1 MLSKLFNALEK
12 TRFSLLG
19 AFKNIKQGKIS
30 LDDLEKIEEQLLLAD
45 VGLNTVENIIDI
57 LKNFSDDNHHARGIY
72 YLHRKI
78 YSCMIMMLALMV
90 LVKQPVQQN

>member
-30 LDDLEKIEEQLLLAD
+30 LDDLEKI
-45 VGLNTVENIIDI
+45 
-57 LKNFSDDNHHARGIY
+57 FR
-72 YLHRKI
+72 
-78 YSCMIMMLALMV
+78 
-90 LVKQPVQQN
+90 

>member
-30 LDDLEKIEEQLLLAD
+30 LGDLEKIEEQLLLAD
-45 VGLNTVENIIDI
+45 VGLDTVESIISI
-57 LKNFSDDNHHARGIY
+57 LKKYPEYFLIFTT
-72 YLHRKI
+72 
-78 YSCMIMMLALMV
+78 YSLSR
-90 LVKQPVQQN
+90 

>member
-19 AFKNIKQGKIS
+19 AFNNIKQGKIS

-45 VGLNTVENIIDI
+45 VGLDLSLIHI
-57 LKNFSDDNHHARGIY
+57 
-72 YLHRKI
+72 
-78 YSCMIMMLALMV
+78 
-90 LVKQPVQQN
+90 

>member
-1 MLSKLFNALEK
+1 MLSKLFNSLEK

-57 LKNFSDDNHHARGIY
+57 LKNFSDDNHHARVRE
-72 YLHRKI
+72 YLLSQLPEKFLPIWWNKRNWAIK
-78 YSCMIMMLALMV
+78 
-90 LVKQPVQQN
+90 

>member
-12 TRFSLLG
+12 TRSSLLG

-45 VGLNTVENIIDI
+45 VGLDTVESIVSI
-57 LKNFSDDNHHARGIY
+57 LKKFSDDNHYARARE
-72 YLHRKI
+72 YLLSQLPEKFLPI
-78 YSCMIMMLALMV
+78 WW
-90 LVKQPVQQN
+90 N